1 MWLSSSFVYP
11 VEPKMGLA
19 EMQQVMDY
27 GLQEEDVK
35 AQHGELHALNNRI
48 YVERLCSACCCLS
61 LYFYKHVFLQLIK
74 VMKDRR

>member
-1 MWLSSSFVYP
+1 
-11 VEPKMGLA
+11 
-19 EMQQVMDY
+19 MQQVMDY